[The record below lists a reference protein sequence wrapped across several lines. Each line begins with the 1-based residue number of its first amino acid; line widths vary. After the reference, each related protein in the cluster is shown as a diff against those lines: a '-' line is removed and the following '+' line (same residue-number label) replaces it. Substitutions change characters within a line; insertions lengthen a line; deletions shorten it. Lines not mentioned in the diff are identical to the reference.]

1 MAQAVRRMF
10 PYVSIIVCGDND
22 LSGVGQKAAIDAAA
36 TVNGKYKIPPNV
48 GQDWNDFLSNGGQ
61 N

>member
-1 MAQAVRRMF
+1 VLRRLYPKAV
-10 PYVSIIVCGDND
+10 IIVCGDND
-22 LSGVGQKAAIDAAA
+22 LSGVGQKAAIEAAA
-36 TVNGKYKIPPNV
+36 YVNGKYKIPPNA